1 MAKGTL
7 ILKTDA
13 HHAKSCSRFYSIG
26 NVLHGFTGLSSA
38 LFALFLLTSS
48 TLMSQSVG
56 KISGVVTD
64 SETGEPLIGCNVV
77 ITGTRMGAATDV
89 TGNYF
94 ILNITP
100 GKYTIQASML
110 GYEKVAQTDV
120 IVNAGKT
127 TTVDFKL
134 RSTTIVGQEVV
145 IQAKRPDVQLDKTST
160 GEIVRTE
167 DVQQI
172 AGMRDVSDV
181 IGLAADVTDGH
192 FRGGRD
198 GEELYTLQ
206 GMGILNPLD
215 NSSAFL
221 PIMSAVEEVEVVTS
235 GFGAQYGN
243 AQSGV
248 VNISMK
254 EGKSDKWHTRAE
266 ARMRLPGRKHFGP
279 SVFDPNANPY
289 LSLLMADS
297 TWRRRDASSG
307 SGASL
312 YYTGMASGISNL
324 YGLDTAVQIQVART
338 LWNLQARRDMNRNYG
353 NEIDRSF
360 EFGTG
365 GPIDDNK
372 TMFLAMRT
380 NTEWPFLPTNQ
391 PDIHRQFMGNL
402 VADLGNSATVRLSG
416 AHSQDDLNIFPSL
429 NGLGFYNWLWD
440 RTMDIEYRQTNND
453 QLGLRF
459 TQATSPSTY
468 YEIKLNAL
476 QTHLIQGSSPSPSSV
491 PDSFIVVL
499 SNQIQWAKTLTGTQ
513 TSPDKFAVGNG
524 QDDFRDE
531 LTRTVS
537 VEGSLTSQVTKN
549 HQLNGGLQYNYYFID
564 VANRSNVRV
573 AEGGPDDLYSAR
585 PMELGLY
592 GQDKME
598 FEGMIA
604 NVGVRFDLWD
614 QNSSYYPDQISPF
627 RQVTISSTGDTS
639 VVMNA
644 DSVQRKQSAIVGRL
658 QPRIGFSFPV
668 STTTVFHLNYGSF
681 MQRPSFQYTIR
692 TQATPTPIGPNLI
705 ILGNP
710 ELRPQITNS
719 YDMGVTQGFGDGF
732 TFDVSGYYKDVKD
745 LVESLYFTDFLGN
758 TYQTYFNR
766 DYADIRGFRLS
777 LNKRRGEL
785 TGSINYQYSVATGK
799 SSTPTNAPVSY
810 TETSLGVLS
819 TRLQPSAQDIL
830 LDFDRTHNLI
840 INVGY
845 ATEQQWG
852 PAIGDVYPFG
862 DFYLSLNSF
871 IRSGRPYTYDPNS
884 LGILNNMRTPTE
896 YNTNLRLTK
905 KIRDFFG
912 STATIYFEVF
922 NLFDNKIL
930 NYNYL
935 FAQATPSA
943 TSNNVSNDLI
953 NYYQTLGLNNPSGVR
968 YYNDTNRGT
977 PFGVDMSFLL
987 YENSPRSY
995 NLGFVIEF

>member
-1 MAKGTL
+1 MRSSC
-7 ILKTDA
+7 ILRVQRILQTR
-13 HHAKSCSRFYSIG
+13 SRITS
-26 NVLHGFTGLSSA
+26 VM
-38 LFALFLLTSS
+38 FALVIMASQAAL
-48 TLMSQSVG
+48 SQSVG
-56 KISGVVTD
+56 KLSGVITD
-64 SETGEPLIGCNVV
+64 GTTGEPLIGCNVV
-77 ITGTRMGAATDV
+77 ILGTKMGAATDIN
-89 TGNYF
+89 GSFF
-94 ILNITP
+94 ILNISP
-100 GKYTIQASML
+100 GKYSIQASML
-110 GYEKVAQTDV
+110 GYERVAQTDV

-127 TTVDFKL
+127 TTADFKL
-134 RSTTIVGQEVV
+134 KPTTISGQEVV
-145 IQAKRPDVQLDKTST
+145 IEARRPDVELDKTST
-160 GEIVRTE
+160 SEIVRAE

-172 AGMRDVSDV
+172 AGMRDVGDV

-254 EGKSDKWHTRAE
+254 EGKSDMWHTRAE

-289 LSLLMADS
+289 LALLLADS
-297 TWRRRDASSG
+297 TWRQRDASSG
-307 SGASL
+307 TGASL

-338 LWNLQARRDMNRNYG
+338 LWNLQSRRDLNRNYG
-353 NEIDRSF
+353 NEIDRSY

-365 GPIDDNK
+365 GPINDNM
-372 TMFLAMRT
+372 TMFLAMRSS
-380 NTEWPFLPTNQ
+380 TEWPFLPTEE
-391 PDIHRQFMGNL
+391 PDVHQQFMGNI
-402 VADLGNSATVRLSG
+402 VSDLGNGAVIRMSG
-416 AHSQDDLNIFPSL
+416 AHSLDNLNIFPSL
-429 NGLGFYNWLWD
+429 NGLGFYNWVWD
-440 RTMDIEYRQTNND
+440 RILDIEYRQTSND
-453 QLGLRF
+453 QLGFRF

-468 YEIKLNAL
+468 YELKLNAL
-476 QTHLIQGSSPSPSSV
+476 QTHLVQGSSPSPSSI
-491 PDSFIVVL
+491 PDSTIVIL

-513 TSPDKFAVGNG
+513 ASPDKFTVGSG

-537 VEGSLTSQVTKN
+537 LEGSLTSQITRY
-549 HQLNGGLQYNYYFID
+549 HQLNGGFQYNYYFID
-564 VANRSNVRV
+564 VASRSNVRV
-573 AEGGPDDLYSAR
+573 AEGGPDDIYSSK

-604 NVGVRFDLWD
+604 NIGVRFDLWD
-614 QNSSYYPDQISPF
+614 QNATYYPNQVSPF
-627 RQVTISSTGDTS
+627 RQILISPTGDTS
-639 VVMNA
+639 VVLNA
-644 DSVQRKQSAIVGRL
+644 DSVHKKQSAIVGRI

-692 TQATPTPIGPNLI
+692 TQSTPTPTGPNLI
-705 ILGNP
+705 VLGNS

-732 TFDVSGYYKDVKD
+732 TLDVSGYYKDVKD
-745 LVESLYFTDFLGN
+745 LVESEYFTDYLGN

-766 DYADIRGFRLS
+766 DYADIRGFRVS
-777 LNKRRGEL
+777 LNKRHGEL

-819 TRLQPSAQDIL
+819 TKLQPSAKDIL

-845 ATEQQWG
+845 ETDQQWG
-852 PAIGDVYPFG
+852 PGIGDVYPLA
-862 DFYLSLNSF
+862 DLYLSLNSF

-905 KIRDFFG
+905 RLRNFFG
-912 STATIYFEVF
+912 SSATIYFEVF

-953 NYYQTLGLNNPSGVR
+953 NYYQTLGLNSSSGVR

-995 NLGFVIEF
+995 NLGFVVEF